1 MSSISC
7 ASKADRR
14 RGCNGPTFIKENPI
28 MGKQTNS
35 KPPKEASG
43 KGGKKGG
50 Y

>member
-1 MSSISC
+1 MH
-7 ASKADRR
+7 RR
-14 RGCNGPTFIKENPI
+14 AVMARPLQQGDPI

>member
-1 MSSISC
+1 MAPPFS
-7 ASKADRR
+7 
-14 RGCNGPTFIKENPI
+14 PKETD

-50 Y
+50 F

>member
-1 MSSISC
+1 M
-7 ASKADRR
+7 R
-14 RGCNGPTFIKENPI
+14 RGCNGPALFTRRMT

-35 KPPKEASG
+35 KPPKEAAG

>member
-1 MSSISC
+1 MAPLFSF
-7 ASKADRR
+7 
-14 RGCNGPTFIKENPI
+14 PKETD